1 MDGDR
6 VNWFQTLRS
15 RLGVK
20 ILMAMASAMTLTS
33 VIFLAVIVPRYHDSL
48 LNERRAGSAKL
59 GSMLQIALENAMLKR
74 DIPGLRTILNRIG
87 QEANIER
94 AMIVNP
100 AGMVRFSSDPA
111 MLEQNFA
118 HIRDLCP
125 DCALSETGSS
135 FATAF
140 LTDARGVKILRA
152 VNAVANQEPCTKCH
166 GPLATH
172 PVNGYLVIDHSAG
185 LLESQAMWSA
195 VFLAAAGFVC
205 LAGALLSTWLAIRRF
220 VLRPVRALSEA
231 SIALADGNLATRV
244 AVNET
249 ASHPGDEIAA
259 LARSFNRMVAELDRT
274 IVRQREHE
282 SFQQALIDGIAD
294 GIRVIRADYSVIAA
308 NKEFCRSVGMTLED
322 VLSRPCYASSHA
334 RSEPCIP
341 TLVVC
346 PLAALAT
353 ETSSGLVKCTHSHSH
368 HSDASPSPVE
378 VIASRLEVGAGDARA
393 FYVVESIRDLSRQ
406 ARVSQEQRLAEI
418 GQLAVGVAHEIRN
431 PLASIDLGLKAISR
445 SLGQGNTAPT
455 ASRERAL
462 EMMDYMAAVNA
473 SIATCIAVTDRLL
486 HLSRLPTERGQLL
499 TLCVLATD
507 IVSLLRYEAE
517 CRKVE
522 VTIDIPERLRMV
534 ASDGEMRMVVLNLVQ
549 NAFHAMPDGGRLTI
563 TAREKD
569 DGSITIS
576 FTDTGS
582 GISAE
587 HLTKIFYPF
596 WSWRADGS
604 SGSGLGLPIS
614 KTTVERWFG
623 RISVTSKLGEGTTFI
638 LDFPPTEDVIER
650 M

>member
-1 MDGDR
+1 
-6 VNWFQTLRS
+6 
-15 RLGVK
+15 LGVK
-20 ILMAMASAMTLTS
+20 ILMTMASALTLTS
-33 VIFLAVIVPRYHDSL
+33 VIFLALIVPRYHDSL
-48 LNERRAGSAKL
+48 LNERREGSAKL

-74 DIPGLRTILNRIG
+74 DIPGLRTIINRIG
-87 QEANIER
+87 QAANIER

-100 AGMVRFSSDPA
+100 AGMVRFSSDPM
-111 MLEQNFA
+111 MLEQSFA
-118 HIRDLCP
+118 RISDLCP
-125 DCALSETGSS
+125 DCALSETENS

-152 VNAVANQEPCTKCH
+152 VNAVANQEPCTRCH
-166 GPLATH
+166 GALASH
-172 PVNGYLVIDHSAG
+172 PVNGYLVIDHSAD
-185 LLESQAMWSA
+185 LLENQAMWSA
-195 VFLAAAGFVC
+195 VVLAAAGLIC

-244 AVNET
+244 AVEET
-249 ASHPGDEIAA
+249 ASQPGDEIAA

-274 IVRQREHE
+274 IARQREHE
-282 SFQQALIDGIAD
+282 SFQQALIDGIPD
-294 GIRVIRADYSVIAA
+294 GIRVIRADYSVITA
-308 NKEFCRSVGMTLED
+308 NKEYCRSVGMTLEE
-322 VLSRPCYASSHA
+322 VLARPCYASSHG
-334 RSEPCIP
+334 RTEPCIP

-353 ETSSGLVKCTHSHSH
+353 EASDGLVKCTHSHH
-368 HSDASPSPVE
+368 GEDGPSPVE
-378 VIASRLEVGAGDARA
+378 VIASRLEVAIGGVKV
-393 FYVVESIRDLSRQ
+393 FCVVESIRDLSRQ

-431 PLASIDLGLKAISR
+431 PLASIDLGLKAITR
-445 SLGQGNTAPT
+445 SLGQRSPGQPSPGQADAAPAAT
-455 ASRERAL
+455 SEAAL

-499 TLCVLATD
+499 TLSGLAHD

-522 VTIDIPERLRMV
+522 VTIDIPERLRLV

-563 TAREKD
+563 AAREEH
-569 DGSITIS
+569 DGRIVIS

-623 RISVTSKLGEGTTFI
+623 RISVTSTLGQGTTFI